1 MLNSFVKR
9 WLTGIILAAVLLA
22 VIIFASAEILS
33 AIITIFII
41 GGVWEYNGM
50 VFGKGF
56 LKEKIEIY
64 IFAIVIPAVVLFGGA
79 STSQLLVSVLTFC
92 ILCVFILFLWSVKES
107 TFDVLLVA
115 KVIFG
120 IMYIPL
126 LTSHF
131 ILLRLLEN
139 GVYWILLVLIIS
151 IVGDT
156 AGLYVGKYF
165 GKNKLSVL
173 VSPGK
178 TIEGTIGLVFGSV
191 LGSLIF
197 SYFFFRDVSC
207 VHILI
212 ISFVGSIIGQLGD
225 LCESAIKRNYGLK
238 DASSLLPGHGGLLD
252 RMDSLIFIAPFVY
265 YYRIFVIG

>member
-1 MLNSFVKR
+1 MINSIVKR
-9 WLTGIILAAVLLA
+9 WVTAIFLLVVLLSA
-22 VIIFASAEILS
+22 IVYASAEILTV
-33 AIITIFII
+33 IITVIII
-41 GGVWEYNGM
+41 GGVWEYNRM

-56 LKEKIEIY
+56 LKEKIEMY
-64 IFAIVIPAVVLFGGA
+64 IFAIIIPVVTLFGTG
-79 STSQLLVSVLTFC
+79 QLLVSVLTFC
-92 ILCVFILFLWSVKES
+92 FMSVFIVFLWSVKES
-107 TFDVLLVA
+107 TFDVMLVA

-120 IMYIPL
+120 ILYIPV

-131 ILLRLLEN
+131 IMLRLLEN
-139 GVYWILLVLIIS
+139 GVYWIFLVLIIA

-178 TIEGTIGLVFGSV
+178 TIEGTIGLVIASV
-191 LGSLIF
+191 LVSLIF
-197 SYFFFRDVSC
+197 CYFVFPDISR
-207 VHILI
+207 VHVVI

-252 RMDSLIFIAPFVY
+252 RMDSLIFTAPFVY

>member
-1 MLNSFVKR
+1 MINSYVKR
-9 WLTGIILAAVLLA
+9 WVTAILLLAALLSA
-22 VIIFASAEILS
+22 IVYASAEILT
-33 AIITIFII
+33 AIITVII
-41 GGVWEYNGM
+41 LGGVWEYNRM

-56 LKEKIEIY
+56 LKEKIEMN
-64 IFAIVIPAVVLFGGA
+64 IFAVVIPVVALSGSG
-79 STSQLLVSVLTFC
+79 QLLVSVLTFC
-92 ILCVFILFLWSVKES
+92 FISVFIVFLWSVKES

-120 IMYIPL
+120 ILYIPL

-131 ILLRLLEN
+131 IMLRLLEN
-139 GVYWILLVLIIS
+139 GVNWIFLVLIIS

-165 GKNKLSVL
+165 GKNKLNVL

-178 TIEGTIGLVFGSV
+178 TVEGTIGLVIAGIT
-191 LGSLIF
+191 GSLIF
-197 SYFFFRDVSC
+197 CYFAFPDIPR
-207 VHILI
+207 VHIII
-212 ISFVGSIIGQLGD
+212 ISFAGGIIGQLGD
-225 LCESAIKRNYGLK
+225 LCESAIKRNFGMK

-252 RMDSLIFIAPFVY
+252 RMDSLIFTAPFVY

>member
-1 MLNSFVKR
+1 MINSYVKR
-9 WLTGIILAAVLLA
+9 WLTGILLAAVMLV
-22 VIIFASAEILS
+22 VIIFASAEILT

-41 GGVWEYNGM
+41 GGVWEYNRI

-56 LKEKIEIY
+56 LKEKIEIN
-64 IFAIVIPAVVLFGGA
+64 IFAIVIPTVVLFG
-79 STSQLLVSVLTFC
+79 TSQLLVSVLTFC

-107 TFDVLLVA
+107 TFDVLMVA

-131 ILLRLLEN
+131 ILLRLLEK
-139 GVYWILLVLIIS
+139 GVYWILLVLIIA

-156 AGLYVGKYF
+156 AGLYIGKYF
-165 GKNKLSVL
+165 GKNKLSML

-191 LGSLIF
+191 SGCLIF
-197 SYFFFRDVSC
+197 SYFFFPEVSR

>member
-1 MLNSFVKR
+1 MINSIVKR
-9 WLTGIILAAVLLA
+9 WLTAILLLVVVLSA
-22 VIIFASAEILS
+22 IVYASSEILS
-33 AIITIFII
+33 VIITVIII
-41 GGVWEYNGM
+41 GGVWEYNRM

-56 LKEKIEIY
+56 LKEKIEMY
-64 IFAIVIPAVVLFGGA
+64 IFAIVIPAVALFGTG
-79 STSQLLVSVLTFC
+79 QLLVSVLTFC
-92 ILCVFILFLWSVKES
+92 FISVFIIFLWSVKES
-107 TFDVLLVA
+107 TFDVMLVA

-120 IMYIPL
+120 IIYIPL

-131 ILLRLLEN
+131 IMLRLLEN
-139 GVYWILLVLIIS
+139 GVYWIFLVLIIS

-178 TIEGTIGLVFGSV
+178 TIEGTIGLVIGSV

-197 SYFFFRDVSC
+197 CYFVFPDISR
-207 VHILI
+207 VHIII

-252 RMDSLIFIAPFVY
+252 RMDSLIFTAPFVY

>member
-1 MLNSFVKR
+1 MINSIVKR
-9 WLTGIILAAVLLA
+9 WLTAILLLVVVLSA
-22 VIIFASAEILS
+22 IVYASAEILTV
-33 AIITIFII
+33 IITVIII
-41 GGVWEYNGM
+41 GGVWEYNKI

-56 LKEKIEIY
+56 FKEKIEMY
-64 IFAIVIPAVVLFGGA
+64 IFAIVIPAVVLFGN
-79 STSQLLVSVLTFC
+79 SQLLVSVLTFSF
-92 ILCVFILFLWSVKES
+92 LAVFILFLWSVKES
-107 TFDVLLVA
+107 TFDVMLVA

-120 IMYIPL
+120 IIYIPL

-131 ILLRLLEN
+131 IMLRLLEN
-139 GVYWILLVLIIS
+139 GVYWIFLVLIIS

-178 TIEGTIGLVFGSV
+178 TIEGTIGLVIGSV

-197 SYFFFRDVSC
+197 CYFIFPDISR
-207 VHILI
+207 VHIII

-252 RMDSLIFIAPFVY
+252 RMDSLIFTAPFVY

>member
-1 MLNSFVKR
+1 LINSYVKR
-9 WLTGIILAAVLLA
+9 WLTGILLAAVMLA
-22 VIIFASAEILS
+22 VIIFASAEILA

-41 GGVWEYNGM
+41 GGVWEYNRI
-50 VFGKGF
+50 VFGKRF

-64 IFAIVIPAVVLFGGA
+64 IFAVIIPAVVLFG
-79 STSQLLVSVLTFC
+79 TSQLLVSVLTFC

-178 TIEGTIGLVFGSV
+178 TIEGTIGLVSGSV

>member
-1 MLNSFVKR
+1 LINSYVKR
-9 WLTGIILAAVLLA
+9 WLTGILLAAVMLA
-22 VIIFASAEILS
+22 VIIFASAEILT

-41 GGVWEYNGM
+41 GGVWEYNRI

-56 LKEKIEIY
+56 LKEKIEIN
-64 IFAIVIPAVVLFGGA
+64 IFAIVIPAVVLFG
-79 STSQLLVSVLTFC
+79 TSQLLVSVLTFC

-107 TFDVLLVA
+107 TFDVLMVA

-178 TIEGTIGLVFGSV
+178 TIEGTIGLVSGSV

>member
-1 MLNSFVKR
+1 MINSIVKR
-9 WLTGIILAAVLLA
+9 WVTAIFLLVVLLSA
-22 VIIFASAEILS
+22 IVYASAEILTV
-33 AIITIFII
+33 IITVIII
-41 GGVWEYNGM
+41 GGVWEYNRM

-56 LKEKIEIY
+56 LKEKIEMY
-64 IFAIVIPAVVLFGGA
+64 IFAIIIPVVTLFGTG
-79 STSQLLVSVLTFC
+79 QLLVSVLTFC
-92 ILCVFILFLWSVKES
+92 FMSVFIVFLWSVKES
-107 TFDVLLVA
+107 TFDVMLVA

-120 IMYIPL
+120 ILYIPV

-131 ILLRLLEN
+131 IMLRLLEN
-139 GVYWILLVLIIS
+139 GVYWIFLVLIIA

-178 TIEGTIGLVFGSV
+178 TIEGTIGLVIASV
-191 LGSLIF
+191 LVSLIF
-197 SYFFFRDVSC
+197 CYFVFPDISR
-207 VHILI
+207 VHVVI

-225 LCESAIKRNYGLK
+225 LCESAIKRTYGLK

-252 RMDSLIFIAPFVY
+252 RMDSLIFTAPFVY

>member
-1 MLNSFVKR
+1 MINSIVKR
-9 WLTGIILAAVLLA
+9 WLTAIFLLVVLLSA
-22 VIIFASAEILS
+22 IVYASAEILTV
-33 AIITIFII
+33 IITVIII
-41 GGVWEYNGM
+41 GGVWEYNRM

-56 LKEKIEIY
+56 LKEKIEMY
-64 IFAIVIPAVVLFGGA
+64 IFAIVIPVVALFGTG
-79 STSQLLVSVLTFC
+79 QLLVSVLTFC
-92 ILCVFILFLWSVKES
+92 FMSVFIVFLWSVKES
-107 TFDVLLVA
+107 TFDVMLVA

-120 IMYIPL
+120 VIYIPL

-131 ILLRLLEN
+131 IMLRLLEN
-139 GVYWILLVLIIS
+139 GVYWIFLVLIIA

-165 GKNKLSVL
+165 GKNKLNVL

-178 TIEGTIGLVFGSV
+178 TIEGTIGLVIASV
-191 LGSLIF
+191 LVSLIF
-197 SYFFFRDVSC
+197 CYFVFPDISR
-207 VHILI
+207 VHVII

-252 RMDSLIFIAPFVY
+252 RMDSLIFTAPFVY

>member
-1 MLNSFVKR
+1 MINSYVKR

-22 VIIFASAEILS
+22 VIILTSAEIFT

-41 GGVWEYNGM
+41 GGVWEYNKI
-50 VFGKGF
+50 VFGKSF

-64 IFAIVIPAVVLFGGA
+64 IFAIIIPAVALFGN
-79 STSQLLVSVLTFC
+79 SQQLVSVLTLSF
-92 ILCVFILFLWSVKES
+92 LCVFILFLWSVKES
-107 TFDVLLVA
+107 TFDVMLVA

-131 ILLRLLEN
+131 IMLRMLDN
-139 GVYWILLVLIIS
+139 GAYWILFVLLTS

-156 AGLYVGKYF
+156 AGLYIGKYF

-178 TIEGTIGLVFGSV
+178 TIEGTIGLVGGSV
-191 LGSLIF
+191 LGCMVF
-197 SYFFFRDVSC
+197 SYFFLPEISQ
-207 VHILI
+207 VHIFI

-265 YYRIFVIG
+265 YYLIFVIG

>member
-1 MLNSFVKR
+1 MINSIVKR
-9 WLTGIILAAVLLA
+9 WLTAIFLLVVLLSA
-22 VIIFASAEILS
+22 IVYASAEILTV
-33 AIITIFII
+33 IITVIII
-41 GGVWEYNGM
+41 GGVWEYNRM

-56 LKEKIEIY
+56 LKEKIEMY
-64 IFAIVIPAVVLFGGA
+64 IFAIVIPVVALFGTG
-79 STSQLLVSVLTFC
+79 QLLVSVLTFC
-92 ILCVFILFLWSVKES
+92 FMSVFIIFLWSVKES
-107 TFDVLLVA
+107 TFDVMLVA

-131 ILLRLLEN
+131 IMLRLLEN
-139 GVYWILLVLIIS
+139 GVYWIFLVLIIA

-178 TIEGTIGLVFGSV
+178 TIEGTIGLVIASV
-191 LGSLIF
+191 LVSLIF
-197 SYFFFRDVSC
+197 CYFVFPDISR
-207 VHILI
+207 VHII
-212 ISFVGSIIGQLGD
+212 ILSFVGSIIGQLGD

-252 RMDSLIFIAPFVY
+252 RMDSLIFTAPFVY

>member
-1 MLNSFVKR
+1 MINSYVKR
-9 WLTGIILAAVLLA
+9 WLTGILLAAVMLA
-22 VIIFASAEILS
+22 VIIFASAEILT

-41 GGVWEYNGM
+41 GGVWEYNRI

-56 LKEKIEIY
+56 LKEKIEIN
-64 IFAIVIPAVVLFGGA
+64 IFAIVIPAVVLFG
-79 STSQLLVSVLTFC
+79 TSQLLVSVLTFC

-107 TFDVLLVA
+107 TFDVLMVA

-131 ILLRLLEN
+131 ILLRLLEK
-139 GVYWILLVLIIS
+139 GVYWILLVLIIA

-156 AGLYVGKYF
+156 AGLYIGKYF
-165 GKNKLSVL
+165 GKNKLSML

-191 LGSLIF
+191 SGCLIF
-197 SYFFFRDVSC
+197 SYFFFPEVSR

-265 YYRIFVIG
+265 YYRIFVIV

>member
-1 MLNSFVKR
+1 MMNSIVKR
-9 WLTGIILAAVLLA
+9 WLTAILLLV
-22 VIIFASAEILS
+22 VILSAIVYASAEILS
-33 AIITIFII
+33 VIITIIII
-41 GGVWEYNGM
+41 GGVWEYNRM

-56 LKEKIEIY
+56 LKEKIEIN
-64 IFAIVIPAVVLFGGA
+64 IFAIVIPVVALFGTG
-79 STSQLLVSVLTFC
+79 QLLVSVLTFC
-92 ILCVFILFLWSVKES
+92 FMSVFIVFLWSVKES
-107 TFDVLLVA
+107 TFDVMLVA

-120 IMYIPL
+120 IIYIPL

-131 ILLRLLEN
+131 IMLRLLEN
-139 GVYWILLVLIIS
+139 GVYWIFLVLIIS

-156 AGLYVGKYF
+156 AGLYVGKYL

-178 TIEGTIGLVFGSV
+178 TIEGTIGLVIASV

-197 SYFFFRDVSC
+197 CYFVFPDISR
-207 VHILI
+207 VHIII

>member
-1 MLNSFVKR
+1 MINSFVKR
-9 WLTGIILAAVLLA
+9 WLTGILLAAVLLV
-22 VIIFASAEILS
+22 VIIFAPAVILA
-33 AIITIFII
+33 AIITVFII
-41 GGVWEYNGM
+41 GGVWEYNKI

-56 LKEKIEIY
+56 FKEKIEIY
-64 IFAIVIPAVVLFGGA
+64 VFAIIVPVVVLFG
-79 STSQLLVSVLTFC
+79 TSQLLVSVLTFC
-92 ILCVFILFLWSVKES
+92 VISVFILFLWSVKES
-107 TFDVLLVA
+107 TFDILLVA

-139 GVYWILLVLIIS
+139 GVYWILFVLIIA
-151 IVGDT
+151 IIGDT
-156 AGLYVGKYF
+156 AGLYIGKYF
-165 GKNKLSVL
+165 GKNKLNVL

-191 LGSLIF
+191 AGSLIF
-197 SYFFFRDVSC
+197 SYFFFPYISY

-212 ISFVGSIIGQLGD
+212 LSFVGSIMGQLGD

>member
-1 MLNSFVKR
+1 MINSIVKR
-9 WLTGIILAAVLLA
+9 WLTAILLLVVLLSA
-22 VIIFASAEILS
+22 IVYASAEILTV
-33 AIITIFII
+33 IITVIII
-41 GGVWEYNGM
+41 GGVWEYNRM

-56 LKEKIEIY
+56 LKEKIEMY
-64 IFAIVIPAVVLFGGA
+64 IFAIVIPVVALFGTG
-79 STSQLLVSVLTFC
+79 QLLVSVLTFC
-92 ILCVFILFLWSVKES
+92 FMSVFIVFLWSVKES
-107 TFDVLLVA
+107 TFDVMLVA

-131 ILLRLLEN
+131 IMLRLLEN
-139 GVYWILLVLIIS
+139 GVYWIFLVLIIA

-178 TIEGTIGLVFGSV
+178 TIEGTIGLVIASV
-191 LGSLIF
+191 LVSLIF
-197 SYFFFRDVSC
+197 CYFVFPDISR
-207 VHILI
+207 VHIII

-252 RMDSLIFIAPFVY
+252 RMDSLIFTAPFVY

>member
-1 MLNSFVKR
+1 MINSYIKR
-9 WLTGIILAAVLLA
+9 WVTGILLLVLLLAA
-22 VIIFASAEILS
+22 IIKTSPEIFAAT
-33 AIITIFII
+33 ITIFII
-41 GGVWEYNGM
+41 GGVWEYNKI

-56 LKEKIEIY
+56 LKEKIEIN
-64 IFAIVIPAVVLFGGA
+64 IFAIIIPAVVLLG
-79 STSQLLVSVLTFC
+79 TSQLLVSVLTFC
-92 ILCVFILFLWSVKES
+92 FLSVFILFLWSVKKS
-107 TFDVLLVA
+107 TFDILLVA

-131 ILLRLLEN
+131 IYLRLLEN

-156 AGLYVGKYF
+156 AGLYIGKYF

-178 TIEGTIGLVFGSV
+178 TIEGTIGLVCGSV
-191 LGSLIF
+191 TGSLIF
-197 SYFFFRDVSC
+197 SYFFFPDVSC
-207 VHILI
+207 VHIFI

>member
-1 MLNSFVKR
+1 MINSFVKR
-9 WLTGIILAAVLLA
+9 WLTGILLAAVLLV
-22 VIIFASAEILS
+22 VIIFAPAAILA
-33 AIITIFII
+33 AIITVFII
-41 GGVWEYNGM
+41 GGVWEYNRI

-64 IFAIVIPAVVLFGGA
+64 IFAIIVPVVVLFG
-79 STSQLLVSVLTFC
+79 TSQLLVSVLTFC
-92 ILCVFILFLWSVKES
+92 VISAFILFLWSVKES
-107 TFDVLLVA
+107 TFDILLVA

-139 GVYWILLVLIIS
+139 GVYWILFVLIIA

-156 AGLYVGKYF
+156 AGLYIGKYF
-165 GKNKLSVL
+165 GKNKLNVL

-191 LGSLIF
+191 AGSLIF
-197 SYFFFRDVSC
+197 SYFFFPDISYI
-207 VHILI
+207 HILI
-212 ISFVGSIIGQLGD
+212 LSFVGSIMGQLGD